1 VISVQRVERCLAVH
15 RFVGGGEAAEVGEP
29 AAVRDGVD
37 GVVGGICRAHRQRS
51 EARWTSSS
59 PPQCSRCPR
68 RGRWP
73 MTHVELSKGS
83 AQGRGRCVRMRG
95 HLVTTGNVS
104 AVSVEDQLD
113 ADRVAV
119 VLAQGP
125 LDIFAN
131 AEAMLAAVGS
141 Q

>member
-1 VISVQRVERCLAVH
+1 MANRRRGGRRECEVSQLITEPNGGDWPQPNRSGARLNVEFYDRE
-15 RFVGGGEAAEVGEP
+15 G
-29 AAVRDGVD
+29 
-37 GVVGGICRAHRQRS
+37 
-51 EARWTSSS
+51 SS
-59 PPQCSRCPR
+59 QR
-68 RGRWP
+68 RGR
-73 MTHVELSKGS
+73 
-83 AQGRGRCVRMRG
+83 RVRLRRR
-95 HLVTTGNVS
+95 LVTTGNVG